1 MKSRWLTSRL
11 GKEGIWGMAATDEST
26 TRDPAGLTS
35 SEQHREPQDFSLV
48 LGGPLFQFYRKA
60 RLAGDGLELLHRRVI
75 FIAAIA
81 WLPLLLLASVSSPA
95 GSAGRLSF
103 FHDVEVHV
111 RFLVALPILIFAEL
125 IVHARIRPVIRRFV
139 ERRIVRAEDLPRFE
153 RAIESGLRLR
163 NSVLVEVLLLILVY
177 TLGLWLWGSR
187 VPIESPTWYAMPGG
201 RWHLTPAGYWYV
213 FVSIPIVQF
222 VLLRWYLRLTIWFR
236 FLWQVSRMNLRLI
249 VTHPDHCAGLAFLG
263 KSSYAFGPILFA
275 QGAMLAGI
283 VADRVLYGGVS
294 LVSFKLQIGGF
305 IVFFVFAV
313 LAPLLMFTPAMA
325 RAKRKGLADYGQLAQ
340 NYVEG
345 FEGKWVQSAPTPS
358 EELLGTGDIQALADL
373 SNSYNIVSAM
383 RPVPFGLDDI
393 ARLAAATAAPFL
405 PLLLTVFSAEELIM
419 RIVKVVF

>member
-1 MKSRWLTSRL
+1 
-11 GKEGIWGMAATDEST
+11 MAATGERAKQDPPRLVESDL
-26 TRDPAGLTS
+26 RK
-35 SEQHREPQDFSLV
+35 EPQDFSLV
-48 LGGPLFQFYRKA
+48 LGGPLFQFYRKT
-60 RLAGDGLELLHRRVI
+60 RLAGDGLELLYRRVLVA
-75 FIAAIA
+75 AAIA
-81 WLPLLLLASVSSPA
+81 WLPLLVLASV

-103 FHDVEVHV
+103 FHDIEVHI

-125 IVHARIRPVIRRFV
+125 IVHGRIRPVVRRFV
-139 ERRIVRAEDLPRFE
+139 ERRIVRQEDMPRYE
-153 RAIESGLRLR
+153 QAIESALRLR
-163 NSVLVEVLLLILVY
+163 NSVLVEVFLLVLVY

-213 FVSIPIVQF
+213 LVSIPIVQF

-249 VTHPDHCAGLAFLG
+249 ATHPDHCAGLSFLG

-283 VADRVLYGGVS
+283 VAGRVLYRGES
-294 LVSFKLQIGGF
+294 LISFKLQIGGF
-305 IVFFVFAV
+305 IAFFVFAV

-345 FEGKWVQSAPTPS
+345 FEGKWVESASAPS
-358 EELLGTGDIQALADL
+358 EDLLGTGDIQSLADL
-373 SNSYNIVSAM
+373 GNSYSFVSAM
-383 RPVPFGLDDI
+383 RAVPFGLDDI
-393 ARLAAATAAPFL
+393 TRLTAATAAPFL

-419 RIVKVVF
+419 RIVKVLF